1 MLPNEAKILH
11 FQTQLPLLTSHRF
24 CLHIIFSNIKT
35 LSIIMLSIFSR
46 MNLFEFNGGAVTF
59 IIYKNRFD
67 DTTYFNTY
75 NLISFIVY

>member
-1 MLPNEAKILH
+1 MSARAGAGGCLDQDQISILY
-11 FQTQLPLLTSHRF
+11 
-24 CLHIIFSNIKT
+24 IKT

-59 IIYKNRFD
+59 IIYKSRFD